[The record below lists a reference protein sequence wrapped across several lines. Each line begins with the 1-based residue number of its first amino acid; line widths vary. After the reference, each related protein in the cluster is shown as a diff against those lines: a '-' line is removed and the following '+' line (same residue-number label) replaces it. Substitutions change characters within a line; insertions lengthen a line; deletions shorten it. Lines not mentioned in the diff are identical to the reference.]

1 VIEKIS
7 KTRLFTLGILLILAV
22 GIFLRTY
29 HFSDWLHFELDQSRD
44 AIVINLAIEEG
55 AANLPLLGPKAA
67 GSFLRLGPIFYY
79 YNYLSALV
87 FGNTPAG
94 IAAITLIFGI
104 LALAVFYPLAR
115 RYFEREVALGLF
127 AVFAV
132 SLFMVLY
139 SRFSWNPNPLPLFV
153 ILFFYALLR
162 AVDREEEK
170 KGRWLVVAAFA
181 LASATQMHFLA
192 FTALPVIGLVF
203 ILFKRPKIKIRYWAA
218 ALALFLFFYSP
229 AILNDIKTG
238 GDNFGKLFAVASKK
252 SSKDDRALSE
262 KFLKNYFENS
272 LGHFLIVSGR
282 EKIELPKI
290 EAGKNPV
297 AGRFTCDAECKE
309 RLPLGVLALLFFSS
323 GVLLLFKNAVFE
335 AEPRRKDFLILAS
348 IALVV
353 FFTLFVPLAFDMSP
367 RFFLLIAPLPFI
379 FLGLILEFLE
389 NNLKKAGAALAVL
402 VVLVLVVSNLLAD
415 QKRFQELGAAK
426 EKAFKTSGDKVLKEN
441 HRVTLEQQ
449 EQIMDYMASRY
460 AKNKFP
466 VYVNS
471 DPFYRR
477 SFLYHLDQKEIPRD
491 DFRNNV
497 NQKKVYRNG
506 NYFLVY
512 PTLANV
518 EKEINDYSG
527 NYQIAGK
534 KEFGTLTLFEL
545 VPKPEAINA
554 EEQQFA
560 PKGKPQS
567 APGVPLRFRWEEIF
581 SENGAEE
588 N

>member
-1 VIEKIS
+1 VFDQSLKKKI
-7 KTRLFTLGILLILAV
+7 FTISILAILAA

-44 AIVINLAIEEG
+44 AKVIDLAIKEG
-55 AANLPLLGPKAA
+55 ASNLPLLGPKAG

-79 YNYLSALV
+79 YNYVSALV
-87 FGNTPAG
+87 FGNTPEG

-104 LALAVFYPLAR
+104 LALAFFYLLAR
-115 RYFEREVALGLF
+115 RYFDREISLGLF
-127 AVFAV
+127 SLFAA
-132 SLFMVLY
+132 SLFMVMY
-139 SRFSWNPNPLPLFV
+139 SRFSWNPNPLPFFV

-162 AVDREEEK
+162 SVDETETKR
-170 KGRWLVVAAFA
+170 GMWLVVSSFA

-192 FTALPVIGLVF
+192 FVALPVIGLVF
-203 ILFKRPKIKIRYWAA
+203 VLIKHPRIKIRWWIAA
-218 ALALFLFFYSP
+218 TLLFVFLYAP
-229 AILNDIKTG
+229 AIINDVKTG

-272 LGHFLIVSGR
+272 LGHFLIVSGQ

-290 EAGKNPV
+290 GAGSNPAV
-297 AGRFTCDAECKE
+297 GHFTCDAECNE
-309 RLPLGVLALLFFSS
+309 RIPLGILAVLFFSS
-323 GVLLLFKNAVFE
+323 GIFLLFKKTFSE
-335 AEPRRKDFLILAS
+335 KDLKRKNFLILVS
-348 IALVV
+348 LALSV
-353 FFTLFVPLAFDMSP
+353 FFAIFVPLAFDISP
-367 RFFLLIAPLPFI
+367 RFFLLTAPLPFI
-379 FLGLILEFLE
+379 FLGLIMEFLKV
-389 NNLKKAGAALAVL
+389 NLKKAGEIAAVL
-402 VVLVLVVSNLLAD
+402 TVIVLIISNLLAV
-415 QKRFQELGAAK
+415 QKRFQELAAAK
-426 EKAFKTSGDKVLKEN
+426 SSVFQISGDRVLKEN
-441 HRVTLEQQ
+441 TRVTLEQQ
-449 EQIMDYMASRY
+449 EAITDYMESIY
-460 AKNKFP
+460 VKNKFP

-497 NQKKVYRNG
+497 NQKKVYQKG

-554 EEQQFA
+554 EEQQFE
-560 PKGKPQS
+560 PKGKPKS

-581 SENGAEE
+581 SEDGGE